1 MDVNTYTICERP
13 VLDTQHEA
21 ANTNQIRVLS
31 VDEHPLM
38 REGISSVINAQPDM
52 RVVAHAS
59 SAYEA
64 IQRFGEHMPD
74 VTLMDL
80 TLPDM
85 TGIDAMAA
93 IRREFPEA
101 RIMILTTSERD
112 TEIRRALAAGAR
124 SYMLKSMPPQD
135 LAETIREVHAGKKR
149 IPPEVAMRI
158 AEHITDDPLT
168 EREVEV
174 LKLVMGG
181 KRNREIGRRL
191 FISEETVKAHMKHI
205 IGKLGARDRTQAVT
219 TALRRGV
226 IHL

>member
-1 MDVNTYTICERP
+1 
-13 VLDTQHEA
+13 
-21 ANTNQIRVLS
+21 
-31 VDEHPLM
+31 
-38 REGISSVINAQPDM
+38 
-52 RVVAHAS
+52 
-59 SAYEA
+59 
-64 IQRFGEHMPD
+64 
-74 VTLMDL
+74 
-80 TLPDM
+80 
-85 TGIDAMAA
+85 
-93 IRREFPEA
+93 
-101 RIMILTTSERD
+101 
-112 TEIRRALAAGAR
+112 
-124 SYMLKSMPPQD
+124 MLKSMPPQD

-149 IPPEVAMRI
+149 IPPEVAVRI